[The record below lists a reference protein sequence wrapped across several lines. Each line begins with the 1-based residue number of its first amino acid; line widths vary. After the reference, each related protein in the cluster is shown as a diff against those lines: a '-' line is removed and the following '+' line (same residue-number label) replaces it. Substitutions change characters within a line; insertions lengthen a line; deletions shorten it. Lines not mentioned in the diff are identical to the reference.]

1 MLFGIPSFFKPPKC
15 YSHRITNFLSYKS
28 CLVSVGVNARI
39 GRCERS

>member
-1 MLFGIPSFFKPPKC
+1 MPKSIPSFFTPKC
-15 YSHRITNFLSYKS
+15 YSYRITNFLSYKS